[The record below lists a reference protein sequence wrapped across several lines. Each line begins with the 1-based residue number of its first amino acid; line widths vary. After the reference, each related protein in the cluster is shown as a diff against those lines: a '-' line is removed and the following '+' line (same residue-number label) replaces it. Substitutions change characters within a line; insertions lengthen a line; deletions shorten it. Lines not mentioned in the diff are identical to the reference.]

1 MNHQL
6 FERILTSKAL
16 KRNMLVHVAVPTR
29 IDGPLK
35 GIFFNDGQNV
45 WNDDQASFNQS
56 WGVGEA
62 IDFNL
67 HQILVV
73 SVSCAD
79 GMDRLDEYSKFVDK
93 SGEFPVDW
101 ITRDVGGKADLYLQ
115 EVVEVILPFAQSF
128 ANCKPEWMML
138 GSSMGGVISLTAMI
152 EYPHI
157 FKKIA
162 GLSNAFWFAK
172 EEFLDYVKDATFSL
186 DQHVYLDVGTKES
199 GIQKENQIYVD
210 CNVDVAQVLLDKPL
224 GSLTFVRV
232 EDGEHNEL
240 AWKERIGGI
249 LHQLL
254 SK

>member
-1 MNHQL
+1 MNHEL
-6 FERILTSKAL
+6 YEKVLTSKSL
-16 KRNMLVHVAVPTR
+16 KRNLLVHVAVPTR

-45 WNDDQASFNQS
+45 WNDEQASFNQS
-56 WGVGEA
+56 WGVGDA

-79 GMDRLDEYSKFVDK
+79 GMARLDEYSKFVDK
-93 SGEFPVDW
+93 SDHFPADW
-101 ITRDVGGKADLYLQ
+101 ITRAVGGKADLYLQ
-115 EVVEVILPFAQSF
+115 EVVDVILPFAQTF
-128 ANCKPEWMML
+128 ANTQPTWMMV

-172 EEFLDYVKDATFSL
+172 DEFLEYVNNAQFSL
-186 DQHVYLDVGTKES
+186 DQHIYLDVGTKES
-199 GIQKENQIYVD
+199 GIQKESETYINS
-210 CNVDVAQVLLDKPL
+210 NVAVAQVLLNKSL
-224 GSLTFVRV
+224 GSLTFVRI
-232 EDGEHNEL
+232 EDGLHNEL
-240 AWKERIGGI
+240 AWKERIGSI

-254 SK
+254 KQ

>member
-6 FERILTSKAL
+6 FEKVLTSKAL
-16 KRNMLVHVAVPTR
+16 KRNLLVHVAVPTR

-79 GMDRLDEYSKFVDK
+79 GMVRLDEYSKFVDTNVV
-93 SGEFPVDW
+93 GQTDW
-101 ITRDVGGKADLYLQ
+101 ITRHVGGKADLYLK

-128 ANCKPEWMML
+128 ASTLPTWMMV

-152 EYPHI
+152 EYPQI
-157 FKKIA
+157 FTKIA

-172 EEFLDYVKDATFSL
+172 DEFLEYVNNAQFSL
-186 DQHVYLDVGTKES
+186 NQHVYLDVGTKES
-199 GIQKENQIYVD
+199 GIQKESETYINS
-210 CNVDVAQVLLDKPL
+210 NVAVAQVLLNKSL

-232 EDGEHNEL
+232 EDGLHNEL
-240 AWKERIGGI
+240 AWKERIGAI

-254 SK
+254 KQ

>member
-6 FERILTSKAL
+6 FEKVLTSKSL
-16 KRNMLVHVAVPTR
+16 KRNLLVHVAVPTR

-45 WNDDQASFNQS
+45 WNDEQASFNQS

-79 GMDRLDEYSKFVDK
+79 GMARLDEYSKFVDT
-93 SGEFPVDW
+93 SVVGQTDW
-101 ITRDVGGKADLYLQ
+101 ITRPVGGKADLYLK
-115 EVVEVILPFAQSF
+115 EIVEVILPFAQSF
-128 ANCKPEWMML
+128 ATTEPSWVMV

-152 EYPHI
+152 DYPHI
-157 FKKIA
+157 FTKIA

-172 EEFLDYVKDATFSL
+172 DEFLDYVNNAQFSL
-186 DQHVYLDVGTKES
+186 NQHIYLDVGTKES
-199 GIQKENQIYVD
+199 GIQELNETYIES
-210 CNVDVAQVLLDKPL
+210 NVAVAQVLLNKPL
-224 GSLTFVRV
+224 GSLTFVRI
-232 EDGEHNEL
+232 EGGLHNEL
-240 AWKERIGGI
+240 AWKQRIGAI

-254 SK
+254 KQ